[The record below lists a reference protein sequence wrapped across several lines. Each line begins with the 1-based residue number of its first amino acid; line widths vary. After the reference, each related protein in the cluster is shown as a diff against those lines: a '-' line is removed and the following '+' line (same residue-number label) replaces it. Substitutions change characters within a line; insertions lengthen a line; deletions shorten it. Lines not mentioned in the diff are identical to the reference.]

1 MEASSSQ
8 NGDTTA
14 AEAAGPS
21 DPFPSASILATEDD
35 MDTEDMQQRLNRVLQ
50 VDIVNYVIYHC
61 IFQLIDF
68 FLYQDSFSSCKS
80 FLISSILSDL
90 EISK

>member
-14 AEAAGPS
+14 AEPAGPRL
-21 DPFPSASILATEDD
+21 DPFPSASILTTEDD

-50 VDIVNYVIYHC
+50 VDLSITLFIIAYC
-61 IFQLIDF
+61 QLI
-68 FLYQDSFSSCKS
+68 
-80 FLISSILSDL
+80 
-90 EISK
+90 